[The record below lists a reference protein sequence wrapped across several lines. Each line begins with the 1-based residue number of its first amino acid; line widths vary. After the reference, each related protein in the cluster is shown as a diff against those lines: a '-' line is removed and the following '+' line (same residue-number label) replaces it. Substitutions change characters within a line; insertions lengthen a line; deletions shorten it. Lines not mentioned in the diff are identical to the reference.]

1 MAVPYEELGPRVR
14 GDDDFG
20 GWAVVVANIDPIE
33 LTQALIRR
41 PSVTPADAGALDVLQ
56 RALEQLGF
64 ACRRYVFSEDGTS
77 DIDNLYARLGTALPN
92 FCFAGHT
99 DVVPVGDVAG
109 WTVDPFGAQ
118 IIDGNLFGRG
128 AADMKAAIACFTA
141 AAGRFAAAHKDF
153 PGSISLLI
161 TGDEEG
167 DAVNGTK
174 KVLAALKARGEVLD
188 ACVVGEPTN
197 PLKLGEMIKIGRRG
211 SLTAKL
217 TVFGTQG
224 HSAYPHLADNPI
236 NRLMAMLNAITAEP
250 LDKGSAHF
258 QASTLAITTVDV
270 GNAATNVIPGTARAG
285 FNIRFNDLHSG
296 KSLSD
301 WLRATFDKVASPDMY
316 ELAIKISGE
325 SFITP
330 PGPLSTI
337 VADAAKAVTGLT
349 PELSTTG
356 GTSDARFI
364 KDACPVCEFGM
375 VGQTMHKADERCSVE
390 DIAKLSTIYLRVLQS
405 YFQAT
410 R

>member
-1 MAVPYEELGPRVR
+1 MSVIGAL
-14 GDDDFG
+14 DL
-20 GWAVVVANIDPIE
+20 AK
-33 LTQALIRR
+33 ALIRCD
-41 PSVTPADAGALDVLQ
+41 SVTPRDAGALGV
-56 RALEQLGF
+56 LEQALKDLGF
-64 ACRRYVFSEDGTS
+64 RCERMRFEEAGADPV
-77 DIDNLYARLGTALPN
+77 DNLYARLGTSGPN

-99 DVVPVGDVAG
+99 DVVPVGEG
-109 WTVDPFGAQ
+109 WTTDPFKADV
-118 IIDGNLFGRG
+118 IDGQLYGRG
-128 AADMKAAIACFTA
+128 ASDMKSAIAAFVEAVSRFTA
-141 AAGRFAAAHKDF
+141 NG
-153 PGSISLLI
+153 PPNGSISLLI

-174 KVLAALKARGEVLD
+174 KVLAALKARGEALD

-197 PLKLGEMIKIGRRG
+197 PMKLGEMIKIGRRG

-217 TVFGTQG
+217 MVFGTQG

-236 NRLMAMLNAITAEP
+236 NRLLAMLTAITAKP
-250 LDKGSAHF
+250 LDEGSAHF
-258 QASTLAITTVDV
+258 QPSTLAVTTVDV
-270 GNAATNVIPGTARAG
+270 GNPATNVIPGLARAG

-301 WLRATFDKVASPDMY
+301 WLRGVFDKIAGADMY
-316 ELAIKISGE
+316 ELAIKVSGE

-337 VADAAKAVTGLT
+337 VSDAVHAVTGRA

-375 VGQTMHKADERCSVE
+375 VGQTMHKADERCAVS
-390 DIAKLSTIYLRVLQS
+390 DIESLSAIYLRVLQS
-405 YFQAT
+405 YFANPSKAAG